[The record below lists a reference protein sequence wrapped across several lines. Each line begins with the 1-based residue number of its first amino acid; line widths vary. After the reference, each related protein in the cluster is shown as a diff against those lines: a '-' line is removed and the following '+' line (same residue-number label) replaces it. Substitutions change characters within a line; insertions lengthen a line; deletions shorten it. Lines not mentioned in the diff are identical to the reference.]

1 MKIFKSLTAVAGLV
15 AIVMTLQGNGCFGG
29 NDVVGVNG
37 GGGGALT
44 GQAYCARV
52 TTTYGPN
59 WFCPNTQA
67 NLNLDP
73 NMPKGYLGYC
83 MVGGESL
90 GTVGYSAYL
99 FKGGAYPVTSY
110 STAAYYCNQ
119 VGWGGLGECG
129 GVVTCG
135 RP

>member
-1 MKIFKSLTAVAGLV
+1 MKIFKSLTLV
-15 AIVMTLQGNGCFGG
+15 AALAAMVMTLQGNGCFSS
-29 NDVVGVNG
+29 NDVTGVNS
-37 GGGGALT
+37 GGGALT
-44 GQAYCARV
+44 GQAYCARGA
-52 TTTYGPN
+52 TNFGPN
-59 WFCPNTQA
+59 FFCPNTQA
-67 NLNLDP
+67 NLNLDL

-83 MVGGESL
+83 MAGGENL

-110 STAAYYCNQ
+110 STASYYCNQ
-119 VGWGGLGECG
+119 MGWGGLGQCG